1 MRFDETPRRASVL
14 STACNLI
21 NCAIGTG
28 VLGVPFAI
36 RQMGAVLG
44 AVTLCVAASIT
55 LFTLNVLC
63 RGARVY
69 RASSYQE
76 LVRKSIGRVASQ
88 VVSLILVVYIFGTCV
103 ACTIVAADAFTEVN
117 ARCFGSNSFL
127 TNRMLIVSATSVGI
141 ALPLSLLRSITKMA
155 FASAFSV
162 LALMYLAAIV
172 VAKGFEPMSTLIH
185 DDIIHSRVHG
195 GPSYGQT
202 PWSSDDVPGKEEGIV
217 KPWVFD
223 TGTVLA
229 LPVFVFAFQCHAQ
242 VVSIFAEL
250 RDEEGEEGLIETG
263 NVTEIERDGAMD
275 GESMG
280 QTDETEEDDELFVDA
295 MSQSGH
301 GSVDG
306 SSRGGSPAPT
316 TTRLNQDR
324 RVSSGSGSNDGGV
337 FVTRRRSS
345 GASGSTLSMTL
356 SLSPVRGTRDPPARR
371 PIRLHNPFNLG
382 PGGFHGD
389 RVTES
394 GVLDEDTEERYF
406 LERKRLATMERVT
419 FWSVLFVLVGYL
431 LVGEFAYV
439 AHPHAPSDKF
449 NKFNKFNM
457 LTAYST
463 HDGTMLAAT
472 ALAGVSA
479 LVTYPVSHFV
489 SRAALDDVYVAMAGK
504 ERAFPGRAPLKRH
517 VGQTVVFVGMTT
529 ATALLVRDLGVV
541 FRVLGSI
548 GGSLV
553 VFILPGILLLS
564 PKYHAVGIDVDGSV
578 GDGDGDTQ
586 GADFGGRVPT
596 GETGDEETAHG
607 HRRVRSRHWTEMGD
621 SIGGYDELNFG
632 SGEFLFITVWAIR
645 MTSCFVY
652 RISHRPG
659 RAFTSPGRARY
670 ERHPEQGEKCA
681 GEGGGARGR
690 AVVHG
695 RVSRHRRRV
704 PDLLSKRTGSGL
716 DDVFVDQLRESN

>member
-1 MRFDETPRRASVL
+1 MCGSIDRRGIMRLDETPRRASVL

-28 VLGVPFAI
+28 VLRVPFAI
-36 RQMGAVLG
+36 RQTGAVLG
-44 AVTLCVAASIT
+44 GVTLCVVASIS
-55 LFTLNVLC
+55 LFTLNVQC

-76 LVRKSIGRVASQ
+76 LVRKSIGRVASHA
-88 VVSLILVVYIFGTCV
+88 VSLILVVCIFGTCV
-103 ACTIVAADAFTEVN
+103 ACTVVAADAFKEVN
-117 ARCFGSNSFL
+117 ARCFGSNFPL
-127 TNRMLIVSATSVGI
+127 LANRELIVSATSVGI
-141 ALPLSLLRSITKMA
+141 ALPLSLLRSVEQMA

-162 LALMYLAAIV
+162 LALLVTAAIV

-185 DDIIHSRVHG
+185 DDVIQSRVHG

-202 PWSSDDVPGKEEGIV
+202 PWSSDDVPGKEEGVI

-250 RDEEGEEGLIETG
+250 RDEEGDFGSNLETHS
-263 NVTEIERDGAMD
+263 VTEIERDGAVD
-275 GESMG
+275 GEPME
-280 QTDETEEDDELFVDA
+280 QTDEEEEDDELFVDA

-301 GSVDG
+301 GSVTDG
-306 SSRGGSPAPT
+306 SSRGGSPGPT
-316 TTRLNQDR
+316 STRLNQDR

-337 FVTRRRSS
+337 FGFVTRRRSS

-356 SLSPVRGTRDPPARR
+356 SLSPVRGRDRDPPARI
-371 PIRLHNPFNLG
+371 PIRRFNPFNLG

-394 GVLDEDTEERYF
+394 GVFTLEDAEERYI
-406 LERKRLATMERVT
+406 LERKRLRTMERVS
-419 FWSVLFVLVGYL
+419 FVSVLFVLVGYL

-439 AHPHAPSDKF
+439 AHPHLPSDKF

-463 HDGTMLAAT
+463 HDGTTTAAT

-489 SRAALDDVYVAMAGK
+489 SRAALDDLYVAMAGK
-504 ERAFPGRAPLKRH
+504 ERVPPGRAPLKRH
-517 VGQTVVFVGMTT
+517 MGQTVVFVALTT
-529 ATALLVRDLGVV
+529 ATALSVSDGLGVV

-553 VFILPGILLLS
+553 VFILPGILLLQ

-596 GETGDEETAHG
+596 GETGDEETAG
-607 HRRVRSRHWTEMGD
+607 THRRVRSRHWTEMGD

-632 SGEFLFITVWAIR
+632 SGSVNGALDFPLLRRGEHDTNDSR
-645 MTSCFVY
+645 NK
-652 RISHRPG
+652 
-659 RAFTSPGRARY
+659 
-670 ERHPEQGEKCA
+670 ERSVPV
-681 GEGGGARGR
+681 R
-690 AVVHG
+690 AVAQGVA
-695 RVSRHRRRV
+695 
-704 PDLLSKRTGSGL
+704 LLSMGGL
-716 DDVFVDQLRESN
+716 VAIADVYLTFFRKEPGWGWTN

>member
-1 MRFDETPRRASVL
+1 MRLDETPRRASVL

-44 AVTLCVAASIT
+44 AATLCAVASIS

-69 RASSYQE
+69 RAQSYQE
-76 LVRKSIGRVASQ
+76 LVRKSIGRVASHA
-88 VVSLILVVYIFGTCV
+88 VSLILVVCIFGTCV
-103 ACTIVAADAFTEVN
+103 ACTVVAADAFTEVN
-117 ARCFGSNSFL
+117 ARCFGSNFPIL
-127 TNRMLIVSATSVGI
+127 TNRELIVSATSVGI
-141 ALPLSLLRSITKMA
+141 ALPLSLLRSVEKMA

-162 LALMYLAAIV
+162 LALLVTATIV
-172 VAKGFEPMSTLIH
+172 VAKGFEPMSTLIQH
-185 DDIIHSRVHG
+185 DIIQSGVHG
-195 GPSYGQT
+195 GESPGPSYGQT
-202 PWSSDDVPGKEEGIV
+202 PWSSDDVPGKEEGVI

-250 RDEEGEEGLIETG
+250 RDEEGDFRSNLETQS
-263 NVTEIERDGAMD
+263 VTEIERDGAMD

-280 QTDETEEDDELFVDA
+280 QTDEVDEDDELFVDA

-337 FVTRRRSS
+337 FGFVPRRRSS

-356 SLSPVRGTRDPPARR
+356 SLSPVRGRDRDPPARI
-371 PIRLHNPFNLG
+371 PIRLHNPFNSG
-382 PGGFHGD
+382 PGRFHGD
-389 RVTES
+389 RVTTES
-394 GVLDEDTEERYF
+394 GVLDEDAEERYF
-406 LERKRLATMERVT
+406 LERKRSATMERVS
-419 FWSVLFVLVGYL
+419 FVSVLFVLVGYL

-439 AHPHAPSDKF
+439 ANPHVPSDMSDKF

-463 HDGTMLAAT
+463 HDGTTLAAT

-489 SRAALDDVYVAMAGK
+489 SRAALDDLYVAMA
-504 ERAFPGRAPLKRH
+504 
-517 VGQTVVFVGMTT
+517 
-529 ATALLVRDLGVV
+529 
-541 FRVLGSI
+541 
-548 GGSLV
+548 
-553 VFILPGILLLS
+553 
-564 PKYHAVGIDVDGSV
+564 
-578 GDGDGDTQ
+578 
-586 GADFGGRVPT
+586 
-596 GETGDEETAHG
+596 
-607 HRRVRSRHWTEMGD
+607 
-621 SIGGYDELNFG
+621 
-632 SGEFLFITVWAIR
+632 
-645 MTSCFVY
+645 
-652 RISHRPG
+652 
-659 RAFTSPGRARY
+659 
-670 ERHPEQGEKCA
+670 
-681 GEGGGARGR
+681 
-690 AVVHG
+690 
-695 RVSRHRRRV
+695 VS
-704 PDLLSKRTGSGL
+704 
-716 DDVFVDQLRESN
+716 FF

>member
-1 MRFDETPRRASVL
+1 MRYDETPRRASVL

-36 RQMGAVLG
+36 RQTGAVLG
-44 AVTLCVAASIT
+44 AATLCVAASIT

-76 LVRKSIGRVASQ
+76 LVRKSIGRFASHA
-88 VVSLILVVYIFGTCV
+88 VSLILVVCIFGTCV
-103 ACTIVAADAFTEVN
+103 ACTVVAADAFTEVN
-117 ARCFGSNSFL
+117 TRCFGSNFPIL
-127 TNRMLIVSATSVGI
+127 ANKALIVSAMSVGI
-141 ALPLSLLRSITKMA
+141 TLPLSLLRSVEKMA
-155 FASAFSV
+155 FASAVSV
-162 LALMYLAAIV
+162 LALLVTATIV
-172 VAKGFEPMSTLIH
+172 VAKGFEPMSTLIQH
-185 DDIIHSRVHG
+185 DIIQSGVHG
-195 GPSYGQT
+195 GESPGPSYGQT
-202 PWSSDDVPGKEEGIV
+202 PWSSDDVPGKEEGAI

-250 RDEEGEEGLIETG
+250 RDEEGDFRSNLETQS
-263 NVTEIERDGAMD
+263 VTEIERDGAMD

-280 QTDETEEDDELFVDA
+280 QTDGTEDTDELFVDA

-306 SSRGGSPAPT
+306 SSRGGSPGPT

-324 RVSSGSGSNDGGV
+324 RFSSGSGSNDGGV
-337 FVTRRRSS
+337 FGFVTRRRSS

-356 SLSPVRGTRDPPARR
+356 SLSPVRGRDRDPPARI
-371 PIRLHNPFNLG
+371 PIRRFNPFNLG

-394 GVLDEDTEERYF
+394 GVLDEDAEERYF
-406 LERKRLATMERVT
+406 LERKRSATMERVT

-439 AHPHAPSDKF
+439 THPHAPSDTSD
-449 NKFNKFNM
+449 KFNM
-457 LTAYST
+457 LNVLTAYST
-463 HDGTMLAAT
+463 HDGTTTAAT

-489 SRAALDDVYVAMAGK
+489 SRSALDDVYVAMAGK
-504 ERAFPGRAPLKRH
+504 EPAFPGRAPLKRH
-517 VGQTVVFVGMTT
+517 MGQTVVFVALTT

-541 FRVLGSI
+541 FRVFASM

-553 VFILPGILLLS
+553 VFIMPGILLLQ

-596 GETGDEETAHG
+596 GETGDEEAAHG

-632 SGEFLFITVWAIR
+632 SGSVNGTLDFPLLRRGDDTTTDTR
-645 MTSCFVY
+645 NK
-652 RISHRPG
+652 
-659 RAFTSPGRARY
+659 
-670 ERHPEQGEKCA
+670 ERSVPV
-681 GEGGGARGR
+681 R
-690 AVVHG
+690 AVAQGVAL
-695 RVSRHRRRV
+695 VSM
-704 PDLLSKRTGSGL
+704 GGL
-716 DDVFVDQLRESN
+716 VAIADVYLTFFRKEPGWGWTN

>member
-1 MRFDETPRRASVL
+1 MRYDETPRRASVL

-44 AVTLCVAASIT
+44 AATLCVAASIT

-76 LVRKSIGRVASQ
+76 LVRKSIGRVASH
-88 VVSLILVVYIFGTCV
+88 VVSLILVVCIFGTCV
-103 ACTIVAADAFTEVN
+103 ACTVVAADAFTEVN
-117 ARCFGSNSFL
+117 ARCFGSNFPNL
-127 TNRMLIVSATSVGI
+127 ANRELIVSATSVGI
-141 ALPLSLLRSITKMA
+141 ALPLSLLRSVEQMT

-162 LALMYLAAIV
+162 LALMYLAAVV

-202 PWSSDDVPGKEEGIV
+202 PWSSDDVPGKEEGAI

-250 RDEEGEEGLIETG
+250 RDEEGDFGSNLETHS
-263 NVTEIERDGAMD
+263 VTEIERDGAMD

-306 SSRGGSPAPT
+306 SSRGGSPAPPS
-316 TTRLNQDR
+316 TRLNQDR

-356 SLSPVRGTRDPPARR
+356 SLSPVRGRDRDPPARI
-371 PIRLHNPFNLG
+371 PIRRFNPFNLG

-394 GVLDEDTEERYF
+394 GVLDEGAEERYF

-439 AHPHAPSDKF
+439 ADPHAPSDMSDTF
-449 NKFNKFNM
+449 NMFNM

-463 HDGTMLAAT
+463 HDGTTTAAT

-489 SRAALDDVYVAMAGK
+489 SRAALDDLYVAMAGK
-504 ERAFPGRAPLKRH
+504 EPAFPGRAPLKRH
-517 VGQTVVFVGMTT
+517 AGQTVVFVGMTT
-529 ATALLVRDLGVV
+529 ATAALVRDLGVV

-553 VFILPGILLLS
+553 VFILPGILLLQ
-564 PKYHAVGIDVDGSV
+564 PKYHAVGIDVDGIY

-632 SGEFLFITVWAIR
+632 SGSVTALDFPLLRRGDDTTTDTRNKERSVPVGAVAQGVALLSMGGLVAIAD
-645 MTSCFVY
+645 VY
-652 RISHRPG
+652 LTFFRKEP
-659 RAFTSPGRARY
+659 
-670 ERHPEQGEKCA
+670 
-681 GEGGGARGR
+681 GGGLTTY
-690 AVVHG
+690 
-695 RVSRHRRRV
+695 S
-704 PDLLSKRTGSGL
+704 
-716 DDVFVDQLRESN
+716 